1 MVTLNV
7 YDPLGREVAMLV
19 NEERPAG
26 TYSVQW
32 NASGFSSGTYFYRMI
47 SGNFVETRKMILLR

>member
-19 NEERPAG
+19 HEERPAG
-26 TYSVQW
+26 TYSIRW
-32 NASGFSSGTYFYRMI
+32 DASGFSSGTYFYRLT
-47 SGNFVETRKMILLR
+47 SGNVVETKKMILLR